1 MPAKECK
8 HEEQSH
14 DCDGGTADRTRL
26 YAAII
31 NYVGN
36 NHVGYWNACMD
47 SLGQPGFTA
56 CSYVYWNNTKNYMQ
70 GVVDTYYISAP
81 MICPGGR
88 ENYSPECVEFWV
100 NYDNGTP
107 SRPLK

>member
-1 MPAKECK
+1 MAALLI
-8 HEEQSH
+8 S
-14 DCDGGTADRTRL
+14 TRL

-100 NYDNGTP
+100 NYDNAVQALEIAQDYYAYWSNQMFG
-107 SRPLK
+107 